1 MRTDE
6 LEKVLLDQI
15 EKLNDDSV
23 MDEPEKAR
31 ILVERS
37 RYMSDLANSFIEL
50 NRLKLDIVK
59 EMSRNRGSEIYAN
72 YLGVEDNS
80 AAAVFGG
87 GKKIPVTE
95 GPLPSKLDAIREKY
109 RNGIPQEVVEDVAD
123 KMVMEM
129 F

>member
-59 EMSRNRGSEIYAN
+59 EMSRDRGSEIYAN
-72 YLGVEDNS
+72 YLGIEGNS
-80 AAAVFGG
+80 ASAVFGG

-95 GPLPSKLDAIREKY
+95 GPLPPKLDAIREKY

-123 KMVMEM
+123 KMVMEI

>member
-95 GPLPSKLDAIREKY
+95 GPLPPKLDAIREKY